1 MVKSLTAQ
9 RYVKS
14 HKHKSDFYEKIAA
27 TQNWY
32 VYILSKAC
40 IVYSHSVFRDGI
52 GGRSEGREGLG
63 SAVSSMLSAAFR
75 GLGAS
80 LGLLLWGRY
89 YIGGGLESRNRN
101 EILNLPPGLFFA
113 FFFVFALAF
122 GVRFALFSG
131 LKNTFQIC
139 DG

>member
-63 SAVSSMLSAAFR
+63 SEGPVCCR
-75 GLGAS
+75 RHLG
-80 LGLLLWGRY
+80 G
-89 YIGGGLESRNRN
+89 
-101 EILNLPPGLFFA
+101 
-113 FFFVFALAF
+113 
-122 GVRFALFSG
+122 SG
-131 LKNTFQIC
+131 PV
-139 DG
+139 

>member
-101 EILNLPPGLFFA
+101 EILNLPPVFF
-113 FFFVFALAF
+113 LH
-122 GVRFALFSG
+122 FSLCLPWLLVCVSPCFRG
-131 LKNTFQIC
+131 
-139 DG
+139 

>member
-63 SAVSSMLSAAFR
+63 SAVSSMLSAAFG

-80 LGLLLWGRY
+80 LGLHLWGRY
-89 YIGGGLESRNRN
+89 YIGGGLES
-101 EILNLPPGLFFA
+101 
-113 FFFVFALAF
+113 
-122 GVRFALFSG
+122 
-131 LKNTFQIC
+131 
-139 DG
+139 

>member
-63 SAVSSMLSAAFR
+63 SAVPSMLSAAFR

-101 EILNLPPGLFFA
+101 EILNLPPVFF
-113 FFFVFALAF
+113 LH
-122 GVRFALFSG
+122 FSLCLPWLLVCVSPCFRG
-131 LKNTFQIC
+131 
-139 DG
+139 